1 MLKSTSPETAPAI
14 HRRPPRV
21 PLARARRAWRGS
33 RPCPPP
39 VKSPAADART
49 RSHGPMTSSFLAN
62 SPVEAFRSVRSASR
76 FGIRRSR
83 DPGNLPL
90 GCRRQHWPVFH
101 GVGVPDDVRL
111 SAKVPLPESVAE
123 DNNSGRGRGAVDV
136 WVQQPSR
143 GGRRAQLV
151 EPVCRHERANHPI
164 ASVVAPGD
172 RRPARHQDSRQDR
185 VVVANERRDRIGHAA
200 RVRAL

>member
-1 MLKSTSPETAPAI
+1 
-14 HRRPPRV
+14 
-21 PLARARRAWRGS
+21 
-33 RPCPPP
+33 
-39 VKSPAADART
+39 
-49 RSHGPMTSSFLAN
+49 MTSSFSAN
-62 SPVEAFRSVRSASR
+62 SPAERFNLFDRHPDLGIGEVETREICLCDA
-76 FGIRRSR
+76 
-83 DPGNLPL
+83 DDE
-90 GCRRQHWPVFH
+90 HWPVVD
-101 GVGVPDDVRL
+101 GDGVPDDVRL

-123 DNNSGRGRGAVDV
+123 DNDSGRGRGAVDV